1 MGMSSSSDCIVE
13 HRSAVKNPITTH
25 SRYLYDILV
34 AARLMHEFRTAT
46 SDSCIIESNL
56 INTCTPRG
64 KV

>member
-34 AARLMHEFRTAT
+34 AARLMHEFRTAIGGISRMHT
-46 SDSCIIESNL
+46 ELSWWQD
-56 INTCTPRG
+56 G
-64 KV
+64 FF